1 MKFERMSIR
10 TQASAHGFF
19 RGARQG
25 SSELGGGA
33 FPAEAPTSAAHTD
46 LTGVFGGLS

>member
-1 MKFERMSIR
+1 M
-10 TQASAHGFF
+10 ASSG
-19 RGARQG
+19 
-25 SSELGGGA
+25 ELGREAQSWGGGA